1 MMMPY
6 FLRAHKQT
14 ALELLRCCAATRSRP
29 AKTTF
34 FPPHLEVTLLEIH
47 KHMQGRTYLH
57 YYVHALPGLKYGCIC
72 LHT

>member
-47 KHMQGRTYLH
+47 KHMQSTIYLH
-57 YYVHALPGLKYGCIC
+57 YYLHALHGFMYVCTFLY
-72 LHT
+72 L